1 MYVTLPHNILQE
13 GLILGETKAEERSNI
28 TDSQIDNIQFEH
40 TISESSAVHFNH
52 QNVILA

>member
-1 MYVTLPHNILQE
+1 MYVPHYALQE
-13 GLILGETKAEERSNI
+13 GLILGESKAEERSNI
-28 TDSQIDNIQFEH
+28 TDSQINNIQFEH